1 MNESRLEI
9 YLRNNPLGTTCAAEA
24 KVQLKEVVSN
34 LTKLV
39 SQDKLQKVHF
49 TV

>member
-1 MNESRLEI
+1 MNESQLEI
-9 YLRNNPLGTTCAAEA
+9 YLRNNPLGTTDAAEA
-24 KVQLKEVVSN
+24 KMHLGEVVSN